1 MICSAIVKTWSYEYN
16 PFILIYKVSKF
27 YTARVTLYYSTGW
40 SKTIFMVS
48 GMKILLYI
56 KNLIRILKKI
66 CSRMKKYINCSLG
79 LTKCPSQNCEP
90 IKCMP
95 WDYDNYIVFTVSLNF
110 YILIFTKLTRN
121 MYWIT
126 RNYY

>member
-1 MICSAIVKTWSYEYN
+1 M
-16 PFILIYKVSKF
+16 IYKLSKF
-27 YTARVTLYYSTGW
+27 YTARVSLHDSTGW
-40 SKTIFMVS
+40 SKTGFMLS

-66 CSRMKKYINCSLG
+66 CSQMKKNCSLG

-121 MYWIT
+121 MCRMIL
-126 RNYY
+126 NYFETLL